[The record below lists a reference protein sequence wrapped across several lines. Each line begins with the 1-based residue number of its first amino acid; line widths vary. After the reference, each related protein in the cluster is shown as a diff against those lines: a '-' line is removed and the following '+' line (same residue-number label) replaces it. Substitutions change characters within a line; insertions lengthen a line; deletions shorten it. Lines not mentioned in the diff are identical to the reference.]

1 MKSPNVDDYLQKG
14 MYGVKEIKPEERRKF
29 LGTIRERIVV
39 ALTKS
44 QVMEK
49 GVYPEVIQLMKEHPQ
64 TTLLLNGDLDYT
76 YLSDYIHKARLN
88 HMQFSIVANKNYD
101 TNIGLV
107 LTYDHAID
115 KEEIYIQK
123 NKEKTVTI
131 SKKKKKPFASLFS
144 FLKK

>member
-64 TTLLLNGDLDYT
+64 ATLLLNGDLDYT

-123 NKEKTVTI
+123 SKEKIVTI
-131 SKKKKKPFASLFS
+131 SKKKRKLLARLLS

>member
-1 MKSPNVDDYLQKG
+1 MKSSNVDDYLQKG

-49 GVYPEVIQLMKEHPQ
+49 GVYPEVIQLMKEHPRA
-64 TTLLLNGDLDYT
+64 TLLLNGDLDYS
-76 YLSDYIHKARLN
+76 YLSEYIHKARSN
-88 HMQFSIVANKNYD
+88 HIQFSIVANKNYD

>member
-1 MKSPNVDDYLQKG
+1 MKSPNVDDYIQKG
-14 MYGVKEIKPEERRKF
+14 MYGVKEIKPDERRKF

-49 GVYPEVIQLMKEHPQ
+49 GVYPEVIQLMKEHPKAI
-64 TTLLLNGDLDYT
+64 LLLNGDLDYS
-76 YLSDYIHKARLN
+76 YLTDYIHNARKN
-88 HMQFSIVANKNYD
+88 DVQFSIVANKNHD

-107 LTYDHAID
+107 LTYNHAID

-123 NKEKTVTI
+123 KKEKTVTI
-131 SKKKKKPFASLFS
+131 SKRKKKPLSSLLN

>member
-1 MKSPNVDDYLQKG
+1 MKSSNVDDYLQKG

-49 GVYPEVIQLMKEHPQ
+49 GVYPEVIQLMKEHPKAVM
-64 TTLLLNGDLDYT
+64 LLNGDLDYS
-76 YLSDYIHKARLN
+76 YLSDYIHKARSN
-88 HMQFSIVANKNYD
+88 HIQFSIVANKNYD

-107 LTYDHAID
+107 LTYDYAID
-115 KEEIYIQK
+115 KKEIYIQK
-123 NKEKTVTI
+123 NKEKTVTV
-131 SKKKKKPFASLFS
+131 SKKKKKSLTSLFR